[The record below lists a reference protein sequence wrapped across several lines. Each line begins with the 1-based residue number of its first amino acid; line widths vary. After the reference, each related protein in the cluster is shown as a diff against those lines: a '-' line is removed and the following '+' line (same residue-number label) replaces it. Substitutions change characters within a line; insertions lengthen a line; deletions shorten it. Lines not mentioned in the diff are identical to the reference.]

1 MWWFDSTHPRLNHR
15 VVESDYGIAGKA
27 DGRHMLLWFYR
38 YLCHFW
44 KSEPFVDMVWGS
56 NPWYLTIVETGKR
69 LWHVSGGWY
78 VCPSQGYVQ
87 R

>member
-56 NPWYLTIVETGKR
+56 NPWYLTK
-69 LWHVSGGWY
+69 LW
-78 VCPSQGYVQ
+78 VCDESARHKGLIKLN
-87 R
+87 